1 MKYLN
6 SYKSYCNCNNPDEVF
21 DYFISNLTPTN
32 RTWDYFVNWEKVK
45 KNVNQYNIE
54 LNILNSLCG
63 STDIDTDLDKILTKY
78 PQVIKCFPTLL
89 SIRDNAVSIF
99 SIKDNN
105 NFDFEE
111 FNFKVEPSNI
121 DVEHYK
127 KFLKNSGII
136 NFIIDG
142 TLTSIKDYVFGVEV
156 GLDSNGR
163 KNRSGTINQDIVY
176 KLIKPICNELGIKI
190 LKEGN
195 QSRIKDEFNIAIP
208 VDKTSRRF
216 DFVLHNPLSNKLVMI
231 ETNFYSGGGS
241 KLKSTCGEYIH
252 LQDFLRQN
260 NLDFIWITDG
270 NGWKTT
276 HLPLRE
282 TFNHNDYLINLN
294 MIKNGIFKSIL
305 NKL

>member
-6 SYKSYCNCNNPDEVF
+6 NYQTLCGCNNEDEVF
-21 DYFISNLTPTN
+21 KYFISSLTPTN

-45 KNVNQYNIE
+45 RNVDQYNIE

-63 STDIDTDLDKILTKY
+63 STDIDTDLDKILTEY

-89 SIRDNAVSIF
+89 SIRDNVVSIF
-99 SIKDNN
+99 SLKDNN
-105 NFDFEE
+105 DFDFDE
-111 FNFKVEPSNI
+111 FDFTVNPSNI
-121 DVEHYK
+121 DLEHYK
-127 KFLKNSGII
+127 NFLKNSGII

-176 KLIKPICNELGIKI
+176 ELIKPICNELGFSI

-195 QSRIKDEFNIAIP
+195 QSKIKNEFNIEVP

-216 DFVLHNPLSNKLVMI
+216 DFVLHNTSSNKLVMI

-252 LQDFLRQN
+252 LQDFLRKN
-260 NLDFIWITDG
+260 NLDFIWVTDG

-282 TFNHNDYLINLN
+282 TFNHNDYLINLK
-294 MIKNGIFKSIL
+294 MIKDGIFKTIL
-305 NKL
+305 ENV